1 MIIAG
6 NWKMN
11 LLLEPAKVLAQAVAS
26 HSEKLVKTASWLAPT
41 LTALPAVAPFQGAR
55 LRVGAQ
61 NVHWT
66 DSGAF
71 TGEISAPMLK
81 ELDCSFAIIG
91 HSERRQYFGES
102 DETVQKR
109 AAHAL
114 GHGLDV
120 IVCIGETL
128 EQRESGNTQAV
139 LESQLKG
146 CLLKEWDNSERE
158 LLIAYEPVWAIGTG
172 KVATTSE
179 IEAAHNFILTKL
191 NEIGFTRHIPLLYG
205 GSVKP
210 ENFEEIA
217 AIEEVHGA
225 LVGGASL
232 HPESFIQL
240 LDIAEAS

>member
-11 LLLEPAKVLAQAVAS
+11 LLLEPAKELAQAVAS
-26 HSEKLVKTASWLAPT
+26 HSERLLKTESWLAPT
-41 LTALPAVAPFQGAR
+41 LTALPTVAPFQSER

-71 TGEISAPMLK
+71 TGEVSAPMLR
-81 ELDCSFAIIG
+81 ELDCSFAIVG
-91 HSERRQYFGES
+91 HSERRQYFGEN

-114 GHGLDV
+114 KHGLDV

-128 EQRESGNTQAV
+128 EQRESGATEEV
-139 LESQLKG
+139 LGSQLDA
-146 CLLKEWDNSERE
+146 CLLKEWNDSEKA

-179 IEAAHNFILTKL
+179 IQTTHNFILRKL
-191 NEIGFTRHIPLLYG
+191 KELGFTRHVPLLYG

-210 ENFEEIA
+210 ENFGEIA

-232 HPESFIQL
+232 QSESFLRL